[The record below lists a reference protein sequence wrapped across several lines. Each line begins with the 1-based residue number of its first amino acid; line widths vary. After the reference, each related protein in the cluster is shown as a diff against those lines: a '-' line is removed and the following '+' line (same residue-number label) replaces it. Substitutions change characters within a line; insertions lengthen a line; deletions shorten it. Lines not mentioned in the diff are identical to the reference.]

1 MSIPNQVKLQTIMSS
16 RGSASTDV
24 SVVGPDIKAQSAV
37 QFNQG
42 RTFML
47 DHYYNLPPVYNRNG
61 GRRSWFD
68 PEHIDY
74 EQSRWEELEEEF
86 WSLVSINRNTNRN
99 H

>member
-1 MSIPNQVKLQTIMSS
+1 MSIPNQVKLQIIMSS
-16 RGSASTDV
+16 RGSESTDV
-24 SVVGPDIKAQSAV
+24 PVGSDNKAQSVV
-37 QFNQG
+37 QYNQG

-61 GRRSWFD
+61 GRRPWFD
-68 PEHIDY
+68 PEHIEY
-74 EQSRWEELEEEF
+74 EQSGWEELEEEF

>member
-1 MSIPNQVKLQTIMSS
+1 MSS
-16 RGSASTDV
+16 RCSESADV
-24 SVVGPDIKAQSAV
+24 PVVGSDNKAQSAV
-37 QFNQG
+37 QSNQG
-42 RTFML
+42 STFML
-47 DHYYNLPPVYNRNG
+47 DHYYNLPPVYNQNG